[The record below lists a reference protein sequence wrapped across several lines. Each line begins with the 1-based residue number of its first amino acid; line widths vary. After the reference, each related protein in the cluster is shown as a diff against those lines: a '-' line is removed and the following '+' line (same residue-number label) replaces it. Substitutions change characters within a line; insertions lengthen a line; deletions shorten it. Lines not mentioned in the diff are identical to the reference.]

1 MVTALAA
8 LAEDR
13 DSFGLQH
20 PHGGSHALVTPALED
35 ICHPFL
41 ASACMHITCICIGV
55 YVCTYACTLHIHKA
69 HCFTLFSVAM
79 VDTMTKNS
87 FRGKLLFGL
96 HLH

>member
-41 ASACMHITCICIGV
+41 ASTFINFDGLYVCMRRRVHMSYMDV
-55 YVCTYACTLHIHKA
+55 YV
-69 HCFTLFSVAM
+69 
-79 VDTMTKNS
+79 
-87 FRGKLLFGL
+87 
-96 HLH
+96 

>member
-41 ASACMHITCICIGV
+41 ASVGTADTW
-55 YVCTYACTLHIHKA
+55 CTDKKA
-69 HCFTLFSVAM
+69 GKISV
-79 VDTMTKNS
+79 
-87 FRGKLLFGL
+87 
-96 HLH
+96 HLMKKKSEK